1 MFASVVH
8 LRPATRAGIPHSWAT
23 LVLHE
28 AARIEPD
35 EAARMAWYRGDPIA
49 TLGQQTAESLV
60 ACGRHEDVLGFLR
73 AAARDLGLKPA
84 RAFAAF

>member
-8 LRPATRAGIPHSWAT
+8 IRPAARIDVRHPWAA

-28 AARIEPD
+28 AARVEPD
-35 EAARMAWYRGDPIA
+35 EAARMAWYHGDPIA
-49 TLGQQTAESLV
+49 ALGQQTAESLV
-60 ACGRHEDVLGFLR
+60 ACGRHEEVLGFIR
-73 AAARDLGLKPA
+73 RVAHDLGLEPA

>member
-8 LRPATRAGIPHSWAT
+8 LRPAAQFDIPHPWAA

-35 EAARMAWYRGDPIA
+35 ETARMAWYRGDPIA

-73 AAARDLGLKPA
+73 SAARDLGLKPT

>member
-8 LRPATRAGIPHSWAT
+8 IRPAARIDVRHPWAS

-28 AARIEPD
+28 AARVEPD
-35 EAARMAWYRGDPIA
+35 EAARIAWYRTDPIA
-49 TLGQQTAESLV
+49 ALDQQTAESLV

-73 AAARDLGLKPA
+73 GVARDLGLSP
-84 RAFAAF
+84 AFAAF

>member
-8 LRPATRAGIPHSWAT
+8 LRPTPRIDVPAPWTA

-60 ACGRHEDVLGFLR
+60 ACGRHGEVLDFLR
-73 AAARDLGLKPA
+73 AAARDLGLQPA

>member
-8 LRPATRAGIPHSWAT
+8 LRPATRIGVPAPWTA

-60 ACGRHEDVLGFLR
+60 ACGRHEEVLGFLR
-73 AAARDLGLKPA
+73 AAARDLGLTPA